1 MKKSLIALAVLA
13 TAGVASAQSS
23 VTLFG
28 IVDAT
33 LQHVTNKGGTK
44 VTRLTNS
51 GYNSSRLGF
60 RGTEDL
66 GGGMSASFWLEAG
79 VNNDDGQGAA
89 TNSNNQASGA
99 GAAVAGRQG
108 LTFNR
113 RSTVS
118 LAGGWGEVRLGRDY
132 TPQFW
137 NLTNFDPFGTNG
149 VGTTQTLNS
158 IITGVTAVRASN
170 SIGYFLPGNLGGF
183 YGQAQLYLGENPKPS
198 PTEDD
203 GRGLGLRVGFA
214 NGPFNVALALS
225 RTEYAAGDVR
235 QNNIA
240 GQWDFGMAKLMA
252 EYSRDKNEG
261 LGDATGKGW
270 LVGTLVPVGAGE
282 IRAAVSRYTV
292 EVGGTKPRS
301 TKLALGYVHNL
312 SKRTALYATFA
323 RVKNSGGAAASVVS
337 GAATGPAVNEN
348 STGYDFGVRHSF

>member
-13 TAGVASAQSS
+13 SFAGVASAQSS

-33 LQHVTNKGGTK
+33 LAFGHGTASNKTQ
-44 VTRLTNS
+44 LTNS

-79 VNNDDGQGAA
+79 VNNDNGTGAA
-89 TNSNNQASGA
+89 TNTNNQTTG
-99 GAAVAGRQG
+99 GAVAGIGGGQG

-118 LAGGWGEVRLGRDY
+118 LAGGWGELRLGRDY

-137 NLTNFDPFGTNG
+137 NLTVFDPFGTNG

-183 YGQAQLYLGENPKPS
+183 YGQVQYYLGENNSNAANK
-198 PTEDD
+198 DD
-203 GRGLGLRVGFA
+203 GTGYGLRFGFA

-225 RTEYAAGDVR
+225 RTKYLAGDVQ
-235 QNNIA
+235 QNNVA
-240 GQWDFGMAKLMA
+240 GQWDFGVAKLMG
-252 EYSRDKNEG
+252 EYSFDKNE
-261 LGDATGKGW
+261 AVTSGKGRGY
-270 LVGTLVPVGAGE
+270 LVGGLIPVGAGE
-282 IRAAVSRYTV
+282 IRLAYSRYKV
-292 EVGGTKPRS
+292 ELAAS
-301 TKLALGYVHNL
+301 TPTAKKWAIGYDYNL
-312 SKRTALYATFA
+312 SKRTVLYTTYAH
-323 RVKNSGGAAASVVS
+323 VSNSGGAGQALN
-337 GAATGPAVNEN
+337 GATLSSSNDS
-348 STGYDFGVRHSF
+348 STGLDIGIRHAF